1 MNKIYRVVFNQ
12 ATGLWRVVSE
22 CARARGKSRSQ
33 RDAAGTRAESVCA
46 MSLAVALMAMGGAT
60 ASAQAIEAQ
69 GSVWTGPEGT
79 PTAQVLVQ
87 PASPW
92 NLSGSALFIGVGN
105 AQTGH
110 LFIRAGAQVL
120 NEAAHVGYDAGS
132 IGVVEV
138 GGAGAL
144 WGTEV
149 DLVVGRAGTG
159 TVDINNGAG
168 VSSLGGL
175 LGLESS
181 GKGSLTVAGAGSTW
195 TVTGG
200 ITVGRHGAGTL
211 SIRSG
216 GHVSSESGS
225 LGEAS
230 DGTGSVTVSGG
241 GATWN
246 TVGTVNVG
254 VTGTGMLRVEDG
266 AAVSI
271 SDAFIGRLGGS
282 AGTVIVTDKGSTLT
296 ASNGVRVGSFG
307 TGDLR
312 IENGAEVLSG
322 GAALVGGTAQG
333 VGTVTATGA
342 GSAWTHGGN
351 IVVGA
356 GGQGTLGITGGAR
369 VSNTV
374 GRIGSDA
381 GGRGAVNVAGGGS
394 TWTNTGLL
402 YVGDAGTGTLDI
414 SAGATVSSDGA
425 QVGQAANSSG
435 TVTVRGPGSKWDI
448 QGMPYIGVSGTG
460 TVEVTDGALLRSE
473 WGYIGHK
480 AEGVGTITVRG
491 RNSEW
496 SNSGSNIYV
505 GNAGKGTL
513 NVEQGG
519 RVRVASVSVAEQA
532 NSVGD
537 VRVHG
542 TDPDGNASELRLYDF
557 YVGNAG
563 KGTLRIE
570 DGGSVHSSNGT
581 AGVYAGSEGRITVSG
596 AGGNGQVSTWTTDS
610 GSSLTIGDA
619 GVGDLRIEAGGRVT
633 SGSGVVGR
641 SSGGVGTVTVTGV
654 GVGAAAGTPST
665 WTPTGNLVVGQAGQ
679 GTLNVAA
686 GGTLSSGGG
695 SIGQRATGV
704 GSATL
709 TGQNTLWT
717 SAGDFHVGE
726 NGQGTLRVEN
736 GAALS
741 SDRTR
746 LGLQTGSQG
755 TATVTGIGSSWTSAA
770 SLAVGLA
777 GKGTLTVLDGA
788 RVTANGTLT
797 TIGAEQGGEGA
808 VRVADA
814 KLDAR
819 FLHVGEM
826 GTGRL
831 DVESGGK
838 VTATSRVAVGQ
849 SLGAIGELRVQ
860 GAGARLAGAT
870 DMTIGSFGTGTLIV
884 DAGGTV
890 EVGSEV
896 MVGQAV
902 GSVGTVHLR
911 GDEAHGRGVLIADLL
926 VRGAGSATLDLDG
939 GILRASADSTDFLS
953 GFDHVALGSR
963 GAYIDTDGHTVAVS
977 SAFSSQAG
985 DSSGL
990 VKEGGG
996 VLELRGASTYVG
1008 DTTINGGT
1016 LALAGAGQLA
1026 ATTDVRLAHAGT
1038 RFDIASANGSR
1049 TVGALLG
1056 VANTEVALGGN
1067 TLSFGDAGHT
1077 TFAGA
1082 ITGPG
1087 AVVRQGS
1094 GSTTLTGTNTYTG
1107 GTTIEG
1113 GTLRINGS
1121 VASNVQVNNSGTLA
1135 GTGTVFGNV
1144 AVGSGGTLSPGNSP
1158 GTLTIAGNL
1167 TLGSGSTSVFELGQ
1181 AGAVGGVSNDLVS
1194 VGGNLTLGGTLQ
1206 ATVSSAG
1213 WYRLFNYGQSKGA
1226 SPVNGSF
1233 DSTNVTG
1240 TSGFTADNY
1249 QVSSTAPSPGVGGQV
1264 NLSVL
1269 GAGQGLQFWNGSVT
1283 TPGGTE
1289 VVGGTGTWGGGSNWT
1304 DVTGSA
1310 AGNWLGSVAVFAG
1323 AAGGTVTV
1331 QGQQNFDTLQ
1341 FATNGYR
1348 LVAAAADA
1356 LAIVPATG
1364 SRATINTDAGISAS
1378 IDAALINGNW
1388 GGNGLVKVGSG
1399 TLTLSGASTYT
1410 GGTAINEGTLIAAGN
1425 GALGTGAVTVDNSA
1439 GRAATLQ
1446 VDAGISMGNALT
1458 LDHGATLR
1466 NAGSI
1471 TRNGANEIAVASTV
1485 GGATVHNTGGTL
1497 SATGSGGMGVF
1508 IDGTGGAAPALGV
1521 VHNTSGGRITADANG
1536 VRIWGAGRVTNS
1548 ASTISATGND
1558 SMGVEI
1564 VAGTGTVVN
1573 QNGGLIEGQAFGVA
1587 LSDGCGSITNTGSVI
1602 RATGA
1607 GPLAAGAIVGGGAG
1621 SISNT
1626 GAGSTIQGTAAGVRL
1641 VDGGSVTNG
1650 AGATIEGAL
1659 AVHVINGNATLS
1671 NAGSLLGD
1679 VQLNANGVHQVTLF
1693 GGSRLAGHLD
1703 IGASAASTLTLDGVG
1718 TQDYSQ
1724 AVTGA
1729 TTFTGAL
1736 VKNGSG
1742 NWALDR
1748 ALTPVS
1754 ATVNAGTLA
1763 LSGAGQLAATGAV
1776 RLAGNTA
1783 VFDISAANGNRTIG
1797 AFSGVAGSTVALG
1810 ARSLSV
1816 GDDSADTAFAGAITG
1831 TGGLL
1836 KQGSK
1841 TLTLTSA
1848 STFRGG
1854 TALKQGRIDLGH
1866 NKALGSGELAMDD
1879 GTTLGFAAD
1888 GLTIANAIR
1897 MTGNNDPVI
1906 DTGSF
1911 SQTIS
1916 GAISGGGFLTKEG
1929 TGTLTLSGAN
1939 SYTGATEVARGTLR
1953 AGAVNTLSA
1962 ASAHTVAA
1970 GATLDLAGFSQRVAG
1985 LTNAGTVNLRGGTPG
2000 TVLTVTGPWIGNGGT
2015 LALGT
2020 VLGGNGSPSDKVLL
2034 SGASAVASG
2043 TTKVQI
2049 TNIGGLGART
2059 TGNGIEVVGT
2069 EGGARI
2075 QGQAFTLATPVAAG
2089 AYEYQLNTTS
2099 SGAYLSNSLP
2109 TPDPVPPSTEST
2121 VPTYRAEVPLYAA
2134 LPEQL
2139 RQANLAMLGSMHQ
2152 RMGDD
2157 GAGSVRGA
2165 DAEQGRRQAWGRVL
2179 TVDREIRQGGTVS
2192 PSSEGRLTG
2201 FQAGTDLW
2209 ADPNWRAGVYVG
2221 QLEGDMRVK
2230 GFARGIPG
2238 YAAGRNDLRNEYLG
2252 GYLTYRTDNGFY
2264 VDGALQAGRHRTT
2277 VDTLE
2282 PSLGGG
2288 TKGNSLLASIEL
2300 GQAFALGAGWSVEP
2314 QLQLVHQR
2322 LSLDDG
2328 AIVGARVQQDTP
2340 GSWAVRAG
2348 LRVKGE
2354 FAVSTGTLQAYARLN
2369 VWHRNS
2375 GTDRTRFIGPAAFA
2389 DIVTPTGGTSTEAA
2403 VGANWQISPMV
2414 GVYGEVGQLWG
2425 SGGIT
2430 RAEGGPNA
2438 SFGVKVRW

>member
-1 MNKIYRVVFNQ
+1 MNKIYRVVFDQ

-33 RDAAGTRAESVCA
+33 RDVTGTRAEFVSA
-46 MSLAVALMAMGGAT
+46 MSLAAALMAMAGAT
-60 ASAQAIEAQ
+60 ASAQPIEAQ
-69 GSVWTGPEGT
+69 GAVWTGPDWMAPTT
-79 PTAQVLVQ
+79 PVLVQ

-92 NLSGSALFIGVGN
+92 NLGNSALFVGLGS

-110 LFIRAGAQVL
+110 LFIRAGAQVSS
-120 NEAAHVGYDAGS
+120 NNAQVGYDAGS
-132 IGVVEV
+132 TGVVEV
-138 GGAGAL
+138 GGAGAQ
-144 WGTEV
+144 WGTDV

-159 TVDINNGAG
+159 TVDINSGAS
-168 VSSLGGL
+168 VSSLNGEIGL
-175 LGLESS
+175 DSS
-181 GKGSLTVAGAGSTW
+181 GKGTFTVAGDGSIW
-195 TVTGG
+195 TVTRN
-200 ITVGRHGAGTL
+200 IAVGNRGSGTL

-216 GHVSSESGS
+216 GHVSSESAS
-225 LGEAS
+225 LGEVS
-230 DGTGSVTVSGG
+230 GGTGSATVTGG
-241 GATWN
+241 GSTWN
-246 TVGTVNVG
+246 SVGTVHVG
-254 VTGTGMLRVEDG
+254 FSGTGALRIEDG
-266 AAVSI
+266 AAVSA
-271 SDAFIGRLGGS
+271 SDVHIGRLTGS
-282 AGTVIVTDKGSTLT
+282 AGSVIVTDKGSILT
-296 ASNGVRVGSFG
+296 ANGGMRVGSSGKGEF
-307 TGDLR
+307 R
-312 IENGAEVLSG
+312 IENGAKVSSG
-322 GAALVGGTAQG
+322 GSALLGNGAQG

-342 GSAWTHGGN
+342 GSAWTHGGDLG
-351 IVVGA
+351 VG
-356 GGQGTLGITGGAR
+356 GEGEGTLDITGGAG
-369 VSNTV
+369 VSNAV
-374 GRIGSDA
+374 GRIGGRA
-381 GGRGAVNVAGGGS
+381 GSSGTVNVAGGGS
-394 TWTNTGLL
+394 TWTNTGVL
-402 YVGDAGTGTLDI
+402 YVGDAGTGALDI

-435 TVTVRGPGSKWDI
+435 TVTVRGPGSTWDI

-460 TVEVTDGALLRSE
+460 TVEVTDGALLRTE

-480 AEGVGTITVRG
+480 ADGVGTVTVRG

-496 SNSGSNIYV
+496 SNGGSNIYV

-513 NVEQGG
+513 NVEQGA
-519 RVRVASVSVAEQA
+519 RVRVANVSVAEQA

-570 DGGSVHSSNGT
+570 GGGSVRSSNGT
-581 AGVYAGSEGRITVSG
+581 AGVNAGSEGRVTVSG
-596 AGGNGQVSTWTTDS
+596 AAVNGQVSTWTTDK
-610 GSSLTIGDA
+610 GASLRIGDR
-619 GVGDLRIEAGGRVT
+619 GVGDLRIEAGGQVT

-654 GVGAAAGTPST
+654 GSGAAAGTPST
-665 WTPTGNLVVGQAGQ
+665 WTSTGSLVVGEAGQ

-686 GGTLSSGGG
+686 GGRLSSGGT
-695 SIGQRATGV
+695 SIGQGVTGV
-704 GSATL
+704 GSVTL
-709 TGQNTLWT
+709 TAKNTMWT
-717 SAGDFHVGE
+717 STGDFHVGE

-741 SDRTR
+741 NEWTR
-746 LGLQTGSQG
+746 LGFQTGSQG
-755 TATVTGIGSSWTSAA
+755 TATVTGAGSSWTSANDFSVA
-770 SLAVGLA
+770 TAGKGSLAVLDG
-777 GKGTLTVLDGA
+777 GTLTV
-788 RVTANGTLT
+788 NSTLL
-797 TIGAEQGGEGA
+797 TIGLDKGGDGV

-814 KLDAR
+814 TLNAR
-819 FLHVGEM
+819 DLFVADS

-838 VTATSRVAVGQ
+838 VITTRVVLAR
-849 SLGAIGELRVQ
+849 SAGASGVTQVQ
-860 GAGARLAGAT
+860 GAGARLVSAA
-870 DMTIGSFGTGTLIV
+870 DMRVGSLGTGTLIV
-884 DAGGTV
+884 DAGGTA
-890 EVGSEV
+890 EAGSEV
-896 MVGQAV
+896 LVGHLA
-902 GSVGTVHLR
+902 GSAGTVHLR
-911 GDEAHGRGVLIADLL
+911 GDEAHGRGVLVAGRL

-939 GILRASADSTDFLS
+939 GILRASANSTDFLS
-953 GFDHVALGSR
+953 GFDDVALGSR
-963 GAYIDTDGHTVAVS
+963 GAYIDTDGHTVAVG
-977 SAFSSQAG
+977 SAFSSRAG

-990 VKEGGG
+990 VKEGAG
-996 VLELRGASTYVG
+996 LLALRGASTYAG

-1016 LALAGAGQLA
+1016 LTLAGAGQLA

-1038 RFDIASANGSR
+1038 RFDIANASGNR
-1049 TVGALLG
+1049 TIGALLG
-1056 VANTEVALGGN
+1056 VAGTEVALGGN
-1067 TLSFGDAGHT
+1067 TLSFGDAGDT

-1082 ITGPG
+1082 ITGLG

-1107 GTTIEG
+1107 GTTIDS

-1121 VASNVQVNNSGTLA
+1121 VAGNVQVNSSGTLA
-1135 GTGTVFGNV
+1135 GTGTVGGNV
-1144 AVGSGGTLSPGNSP
+1144 VVGSAGTLSPGNSH
-1158 GTLTIAGNL
+1158 GTLNIGGSL
-1167 TLGSGSTSVFELGQ
+1167 TLGSGSTTVFELGQ
-1181 AGAVGGVSNDLVS
+1181 AGAVGGVSNDLVN
-1194 VGGNLTLGGTLQ
+1194 VHGNLTLGGALQ
-1206 ATVSSAG
+1206 ATASSAG
-1213 WYRLFNYGQSKGA
+1213 WYRLFNYGQSKG
-1226 SPVNGSF
+1226 SVPVNGSF

-1240 TSGFTADNY
+1240 TSGFTAANY
-1249 QVSSTAPSPGVGGQV
+1249 HVSSTAPGPDGGQV

-1269 GAGQGLQFWNGSVT
+1269 GAGQSLQFWNGSVT

-1289 VVGGTGTWGGGSNWT
+1289 VVGGAGSWGSFGSNWT
-1304 DVTGSA
+1304 DATGST

-1323 AAGGTVTV
+1323 AEGGTVTV
-1331 QGQQNFDTLQ
+1331 QSQQNFDTLQ
-1341 FATNGYR
+1341 FATNGYS
-1348 LVAAAADA
+1348 LVAAGADG
-1356 LAIVPATG
+1356 LAIAPATG

-1378 IDAALINGNW
+1378 IAAALINGSG

-1399 TLTLSGASTYT
+1399 TLTLSGANTYT
-1410 GGTAINEGTLIAAGN
+1410 GGTALNEGTLIAARS

-1446 VDAGISMGNALT
+1446 VDAGVAMGNALT

-1471 TRNGANEIAVASTV
+1471 TRNGASEIAVESTV

-1508 IDGTGGAAPALGV
+1508 IDGTGGAAPTLGM

-1536 VRIWGAGRVTNS
+1536 VRIWGAGSVTNS

-1564 VAGTGTVVN
+1564 AAGTGSVVN
-1573 QNGGLIEGQAFGVA
+1573 QNGSLIEGQAFGVA
-1587 LSDGCGSITNTGSVI
+1587 LSDGGSITNTGSVI

-1607 GPLAAGAIVGGGAG
+1607 GPFAAGAIVGGGAG

-1626 GAGSTIQGTAAGVRL
+1626 GAGSIIQGAAAGVRL

-1671 NAGSLLGD
+1671 NAGNLLGNVLLSGD
-1679 VQLNANGVHQVTLF
+1679 GVHRVTLF
-1693 GGSRLAGHLD
+1693 SGSRLTGDLD
-1703 IGASAASTLTLDGVG
+1703 MGALASSTLTLDGAG
-1718 TQDYSQ
+1718 GQLYSA

-1742 NWALDR
+1742 TWALDR
-1748 ALTPVS
+1748 ALTPVR

-1776 RLAGNTA
+1776 RLSGNTA

-1797 AFSGVAGSTVALG
+1797 ALSGVAGSTVALG

-1831 TGGLL
+1831 TGALV

-1841 TLTLTSA
+1841 TLALTGA
-1848 STFRGG
+1848 SSFSGG
-1854 TALKQGRIDLGH
+1854 TALKQGRINLGH
-1866 NKALGSGELAMDD
+1866 SKALGSGELAMDD
-1879 GTTLGFAAD
+1879 GTTLGFTVD

-1929 TGTLTLSGAN
+1929 SGSLTLTGAN
-1939 SYTGATEVARGTLR
+1939 SYAGATQVARGTLR
-1953 AGAVNTLSA
+1953 AGALNALSA

-1985 LTNAGTVNLRGGTPG
+1985 LTNAGTVNLHGSTPG
-2000 TVLTVTGPWIGNGGT
+2000 TVLTVTGPWVGNGGT

-2020 VLGGNGSPSDKVLL
+2020 VLGGNGNPSDKVMLR
-2034 SGASAVASG
+2034 GASAVASG
-2043 TTKVQI
+2043 ATRVQI
-2049 TNIGGLGART
+2049 TNFGGLGART

-2075 QGQAFTLATPVAAG
+2075 EGRAFALAAPVAAG

-2109 TPDPVPPSTEST
+2109 ALDPVPPSTVPT
-2121 VPTYRAEVPLYAA
+2121 VPTYRPEVPLYAA

-2157 GAGSVRGA
+2157 GAASVRGA

-2179 TVDREIRQGGTVS
+2179 TLDREIQQRGTVS
-2192 PSSEGRLTG
+2192 PSSKGRLTG

-2209 ADPNWRAGVYVG
+2209 ANPNWRAGLYVG
-2221 QLEGDMRVK
+2221 QLDGDLKVN
-2230 GFARGIPG
+2230 GFARGIQG
-2238 YAAGRNDLRNEYLG
+2238 YASGRNDLRSEYLG
-2252 GYLTYRTDNGFY
+2252 GYLTYRTDNGLY
-2264 VDGALQAGRHRTT
+2264 VDGVLQGGRHRTT

-2282 PSLGGG
+2282 PSFGGG
-2288 TKGNSLLASIEL
+2288 SKGRSLLASIEV

-2322 LSLDDG
+2322 LSFDDSTLMG
-2328 AIVGARVQQDTP
+2328 SRVQQDTP

-2354 FAVSTGTLQAYARLN
+2354 FAVNTGTLQAYARLN
-2369 VWHRNS
+2369 VWHRGN

-2389 DIVTPTGGTSTEAA
+2389 DIVTPTGGSSTEAA
-2403 VGANWQISPMV
+2403 FGANWQISPMV
-2414 GVYGEVGQLWG
+2414 GVYGELGQMWDA
-2425 SGGIT
+2425 GGRA

-2438 SFGVKVRW
+2438 SLGVKVRW